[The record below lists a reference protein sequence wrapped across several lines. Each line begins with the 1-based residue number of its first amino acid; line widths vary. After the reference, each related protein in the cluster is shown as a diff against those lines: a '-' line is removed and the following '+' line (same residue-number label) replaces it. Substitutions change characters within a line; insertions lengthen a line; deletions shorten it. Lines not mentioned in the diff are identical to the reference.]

1 MVVKRREIIRL
12 GVGIVGAVAAG
23 DILAACAPAA
33 VLAPASASP
42 SPLPPPESTTIRLG
56 IGACDLPI
64 FAAERNLRDEGF
76 TDVQFSDSPAVPA
89 LTGGKADLVTMF
101 VTTLAVNV
109 EAGTPLLG
117 LGGLHTGCA
126 QVWAPLGVATMKDL
140 VGRTV
145 VVRSKAP
152 TDNTYAYIA
161 IGLKNAGVDPS
172 SVNFVVQPDADLT
185 KMFLD
190 GKSDALFLAAQNTFA
205 FQTNPGNKGHVV
217 LDQAMEAPWSQEVC
231 CVLTTTT
238 DWAKANPVAAKRAL
252 RAIYRAADSIPMDRA
267 DLAKVATDSGLF
279 GGAKNVAVVRGAAN
293 MVPYDWRNY
302 DLAESTRFHAK
313 LLNQVGLSK
322 MTPDEAVTRATDLL
336 FSQQLRREIAR

>member
-1 MVVKRREIIRL
+1 MVKRREVIRL
-12 GVGIVGAVAAG
+12 GFGIVGAVAAA
-23 DILAACAPAA
+23 DVLAACAPGA
-33 VLAPASASP
+33 VLAPPSASP
-42 SPLPPPESTTIRLG
+42 APLPPPETTTIRLVL
-56 IGACDLPI
+56 GACDLPI
-64 FAAERNLRDEGF
+64 LAAERNLKDEGF
-76 TDVQFSDSPAVPA
+76 TDVQFADSPAVPS

-109 EAGTPLLG
+109 EAGVPVLG

-126 QVWAPLGVATMKDL
+126 QVWAPTGVATMKDL
-140 VGRTV
+140 RGRTV

-185 KMFLD
+185 KLFLD
-190 GKSDALFLAAQNTFA
+190 GKSDALFLAAQNAFA
-205 FQTNPGNKGHVV
+205 FQSNPDNTGHVV

-231 CVLTTTT
+231 CVLATTT
-238 DWAKANPVAAKRAL
+238 DWAKANPAAAKRAL

-267 DLAKVATDSGLF
+267 DMAKVATDRGLF

-293 MVPYDWRNY
+293 MVPFDWRSY
-302 DLAESTRFHAK
+302 DLAGSTRFHAK
-313 LLNQVGLSK
+313 LLNEVGLLK
-322 MTPDEAVTRATDLL
+322 MTADESVTKATDLRFTKEL
-336 FSQQLRREIAR
+336 QREITR